1 MTWGSDPV
9 GNWRQTAMAR
19 DEGMMEEPLHV
30 PVMSTEVVDAM
41 LGGARPGPLRLVDL
55 TFGLGGHSRALLEA
69 APAGSEILSLDRDPE
84 ALSIARETLAPFGV
98 RVHAVHACFSELP
111 EQLAK
116 LNWPSVDGVFGDL
129 GVSSLQLDSPDRGFS
144 FRTDAALDMRM
155 DASHGETAADL
166 LAEIDE
172 MALTKVIRELGEE
185 PAARRIARAI
195 CQEEPRPTTTAEL
208 RALVGRV
215 AGGPRHHRRRI
226 DPATLTFQALRICV
240 NRELEELESVLAMLP
255 EILASDGRAVFLA
268 YHSLEDRRVKRAF
281 REWMRACVCPRELLV
296 CQCGGEPRAFAVVRG
311 AMKPSADEVGRN
323 PRARSARMRAI
334 RWGGSDGRG

>member
-1 MTWGSDPV
+1 MTWGSDSV
-9 GNWRQTAMAR
+9 GTLRQTAMAR
-19 DEGMMEEPLHV
+19 DEEMMEEQLHV
-30 PVMSTEVVDAM
+30 PVMSTEIVEAM
-41 LGGARPGPLRLVDL
+41 LGGVRPGPLRLVDL
-55 TFGLGGHSRALLEA
+55 TFGLGGHTRALLEA
-69 APAGSEILSLDRDPE
+69 APAGSEILCLDRDSE
-84 ALSIARETLAPFGV
+84 ALSIARRNLESFAPH
-98 RVHAVHACFSELP
+98 VHAVHACFSELP

-116 LNWPSVDGVFGDL
+116 LNWSSVDGIFGDL
-129 GVSSLQLDSPDRGFS
+129 GVSSLQLDSAERGFS
-144 FRTDAALDMRM
+144 FRADAALDMRM
-155 DASHGETAADL
+155 DTSCGETAAEI

-172 MALTKVIRELGEE
+172 IALTKVIRELGEE

-195 CQEEPRPTTTAEL
+195 CHEDPRPSTTEEL

-240 NRELEELESVLAMLP
+240 NRELEELETVLGLLPEVLAT
-255 EILASDGRAVFLA
+255 DGRAVFLA

-311 AMKPSADEVGRN
+311 AMKPSSEEVARN
-323 PRARSARMRAI
+323 PRARSARMRAM
-334 RWGGSDGRG
+334 RWGGSDARS